1 MKLSSPTV
9 IERNV
14 KCPFCGDEHAMLI
27 NKEDGMKTGVGLPAY
42 GLRSLLR
49 FMYLFIFH
57 IAISGLRLFQI
68 TRKKAV
74 STIETY

>member
-27 NKEDGMKTGVGLPAY
+27 NKEDGMKTGVGLPASY
-42 GLRSLLR
+42 ALSVLLSLPQ
-49 FMYLFIFH
+49 FH
-57 IAISGLRLFQI
+57 L
-68 TRKKAV
+68 V
-74 STIETY
+74 SYP